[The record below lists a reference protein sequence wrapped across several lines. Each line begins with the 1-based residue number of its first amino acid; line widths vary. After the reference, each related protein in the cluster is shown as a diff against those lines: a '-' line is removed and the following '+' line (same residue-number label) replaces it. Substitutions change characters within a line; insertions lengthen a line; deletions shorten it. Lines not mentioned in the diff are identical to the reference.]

1 MSHKGV
7 GFYNINDECDVNA
20 PEATPRKYSKETK
33 KERKKGGCK
42 KLCQIWKIISWICYC
57 LHLNFF
63 IQNLAVTL
71 VWEGNYLC
79 KKVIFVI
86 LSYLS
91 KNIEFCAT
99 AFCNKTAVLCKNSRI
114 YSKII
119 AFSVTFAV
127 FSKKVRHSL

>member
-1 MSHKGV
+1 MHRRQPLGNVPKKQ
-7 GFYNINDECDVNA
+7 
-20 PEATPRKYSKETK
+20 RKKERK
-33 KERKKGGCK
+33 KERKKGDCK
-42 KLCQIWKIISWICYC
+42 KLCQIWKITSWICYW
-57 LHLNFF
+57 LHLNFS

-79 KKVIFVI
+79 KNVIFII

-91 KNIEFCAT
+91 KNIEFRAT
-99 AFCNKTAVLCKNSRI
+99 AFCNKTAVLCKNPRI

-119 AFSVTFAV
+119 AFSVPFAV